1 MQALMQL
8 YKKAVDGI
16 CNATTQEGAW
26 REEGR
31 AEHWKST
38 LELRVERESGYNER
52 LEFLSSVP
60 NIHEFSLQCTNE
72 QTNLWP
78 SSWLQQL
85 CRYLKMFGLGFITVS
100 LIDAEQRRG
109 W

>member
-1 MQALMQL
+1 MVSAMQPR
-8 YKKAVDGI
+8 G
-16 CNATTQEGAW
+16 
-26 REEGR
+26 RELGEKRVEQSTG
-31 AEHWKST
+31 KST
-38 LELRVERESGYNER
+38 LELRVERERYNER

-85 CRYLKMFGLGFITVS
+85 CYYLKMFGLGFITVN
-100 LIDAEQRRG
+100 LIDAEQR
-109 W
+109 